1 VKIPSIT
8 EQVRKGGLPPLNI
21 DLNDRGTA
29 GGKQPFLTCSNLE
42 VIDDSSKGPFFM
54 QTKPNDALAIL
65 KLYEI
70 RSEALMRQA
79 RAWFFSEF
87 HPNSG
92 LEILALLQS
101 GEKPSAFYRMVSSH
115 WEVAAA
121 LVNNGGIDEK
131 MFLEANSEHLVVF
144 AKLQPFL
151 AEIRE
156 TIGEPD
162 YLAQLERLVM
172 KAENVEKKLENRRRL
187 IERWA
192 QAKSA

>member
-1 VKIPSIT
+1 M
-8 EQVRKGGLPPLNI
+8 E
-21 DLNDRGTA
+21 
-29 GGKQPFLTCSNLE
+29 
-42 VIDDSSKGPFFM
+42 
-54 QTKPNDALAIL
+54 TKPNDALAIL

-70 RSEALMRQA
+70 RSETLMRQA

-87 HPNSG
+87 HPKSG

-101 GEKPSAFYRMVSSH
+101 GEKASAFYRMVSSH

-144 AKLQPFL
+144 AKLQPFI

-172 KAENVEKKLENRRRL
+172 KAENVDKKLENRRRL